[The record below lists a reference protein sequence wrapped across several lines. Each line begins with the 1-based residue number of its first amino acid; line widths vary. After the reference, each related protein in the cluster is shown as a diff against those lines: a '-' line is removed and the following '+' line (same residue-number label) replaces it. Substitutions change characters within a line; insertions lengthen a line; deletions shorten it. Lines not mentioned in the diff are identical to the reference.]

1 MFYIHLFYSNKRLPL
16 LLVGFVII
24 ISMLWTYQEPE
35 SQNGICVNCVEPD
48 IGADNPKPVTDIIV
62 NGIVNLSSEETIAEQ
77 VDDFMSSV
85 TPIEPESE

>member
-1 MFYIHLFYSNKRLPL
+1 MNLEDFITVF
-16 LLVGFVII
+16 
-24 ISMLWTYQEPE
+24 ISST
-35 SQNGICVNCVEPD
+35 IVCVEPD
-48 IGADNPKPVTDIIV
+48 IGADNPIPVTDIIV